1 MPLRPR
7 GIANALDTPRSP
19 CRNAVADSLVRM
31 ADPHRHS
38 QPPPAQQVPPAPSAT
53 PADADAPGV
62 SEAGAWW
69 RQLRGT
75 TPMRV
80 AGAVLLVALL
90 IAALL
95 VWRTHA

>member
-1 MPLRPR
+1 
-7 GIANALDTPRSP
+7 
-19 CRNAVADSLVRM
+19 M

-53 PADADAPGV
+53 PADAPGV